1 MSDSIVN
8 PKRNVFSAVTH
19 KMESCVKKVSM
30 NILNGC
36 LEKSVF
42 AVYV

>member
-8 PKRNVFSAVTH
+8 PKRNVFSAVKH
-19 KMESCVKKVSM
+19 KMESCVKKVNM

-42 AVYV
+42 AVYI

>member
-8 PKRNVFSAVTH
+8 PKRNVFSAVKH
-19 KMESCVKKVSM
+19 KMESCVKVNM

-36 LEKSVF
+36 LEKFVF
-42 AVYV
+42 AVYI